1 MGWSRINHVA
11 RRDSGSFR
19 CGAIV
24 KTGKCRC
31 GSRIFF
37 NNHRCLSC
45 HAPLGRCTACGSL
58 TSFLEDKP
66 SWICDSCQCVVHACT
81 NQSHGVCH
89 SFNSLANTLCRFCE
103 FTSLIPPLNQPESV
117 RRWATM
123 ESAKRRLL
131 LQLEELN
138 LPPFIDG
145 VQQSHPLSFEF
156 LENSI
161 DIQGQTTKVT
171 TGHENGLI
179 TINLAEADSV
189 HRERLRVELGEP
201 HRTLIGH
208 MRHEIGHYIDWS
220 WASRVAYEQ
229 YQQLFGDPGAADYS
243 EAMKRHYDQ
252 GPPSNWANSFV
263 SAYATMHP
271 WEDFA
276 ETVNA
281 YLDIIAI
288 ATTAMELGR
297 CEFDLSAD
305 ANAEELV
312 LSVLE
317 IVIEVNEYN
326 FDLGLKSLL
335 PEQIPPAVLDKL
347 AYVHALRNRKLSP
360 TLQPES

>member
-1 MGWSRINHVA
+1 M
-11 RRDSGSFR
+11 
-19 CGAIV
+19 
-24 KTGKCRC
+24 
-31 GSRIFF
+31 
-37 NNHRCLSC
+37 
-45 HAPLGRCTACGSL
+45 
-58 TSFLEDKP
+58 
-66 SWICDSCQCVVHACT
+66 HACT

-89 SFNSLANTLCRFCE
+89 SFNELANTLCRFCQ
-103 FTSLIPPLNQPESV
+103 FTSVIPPLSQPESV

-156 LENSI
+156 LENSV
-161 DIQGQTTKVT
+161 DAQGQPNNVT

-208 MRHEIGHYIDWS
+208 MRHEVGHYIDWS
-220 WASRVAYEQ
+220 WASRVASEK
-229 YQQLFGDPGAADYS
+229 YQQLFGDPVAIDYS
-243 EAMKRHYDQ
+243 EAIKRHYDQ
-252 GPPSNWANSFV
+252 GPPSNWASSYV
-263 SAYATMHP
+263 SAYASMHP

-288 ATTAMELGR
+288 ATTAIELGR
-297 CEFDLSAD
+297 SELDLSAD
-305 ANAEELV
+305 ADAEELV

-317 IVIEVNEYN
+317 IVVEVNEYN
-326 FDLGLKSLL
+326 FDLGLMPLL
-335 PEQIPPAVLDKL
+335 PERIPPAVLDKL
-347 AYVHALRNRKLSP
+347 VYVHALRSKNLSP
-360 TLQPES
+360 TPQVVN